1 MVSDPNDDDCVDIQ
15 WSKGRTKE
23 KLQNKVVFDKETYD
37 RLIKEMPSYKVIT
50 PSIVADRLK
59 VNGSLARQ
67 AIKELANKGLIRAIS
82 VHSAQL
88 VYTRAKEE
96 APKEATPA
104 TGGAKGGAKKGAA
117 KKAAAAAPSATEET
131 AAVVAQ

>member
-1 MVSDPNDDDCVDIQ
+1 MK

-23 KLQNKVVFDKETYD
+23 KLQNKVIFDKETYD
-37 RLIKEMPSYKVIT
+37 KLMKELPSYKVIT

-67 AIKELANKGLIRAIS
+67 AIKELAAKGLIRAIAI
-82 VHSAQL
+82 HSAQL

-96 APKEATPA
+96 VKEATPA
-104 TGGAKGGAKKGAA
+104 AAAAPAKGGKKGAA
-117 KKAAAAAPSATEET
+117 KKAAAAEET
-131 AAVVAQ
+131 PAE